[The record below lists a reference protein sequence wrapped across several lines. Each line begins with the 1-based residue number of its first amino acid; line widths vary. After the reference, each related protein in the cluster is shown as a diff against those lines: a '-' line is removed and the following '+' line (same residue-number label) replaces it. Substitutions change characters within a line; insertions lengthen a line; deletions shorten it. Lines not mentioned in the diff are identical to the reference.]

1 MKIFSKFSI
10 LCFILFRSFCSFV
23 FRIAFFFIWFT
34 HLCIV
39 IFSFSNANI
48 IVISNWLLLIFIFNI
63 FQLLFGLGFWFD
75 PYRKW
80 RKKSQNGRINTIS
93 MHTINKWFSVHSG
106 ASCQIFESNRKNDE
120 IKWRKCQCL
129 HGSTKVAKKNQNW
142 AIEMNLKAHRSTIHN
157 PHTYVYESQ
166 QCFECKRNL
175 LCTRK
180 LEKYEK
186 LLFWAANS
194 FWVLFPRFVFFC
206 KTGMVKGDTERE
218 TQIEL
223 LLPHSYY

>member
-1 MKIFSKFSI
+1 
-10 LCFILFRSFCSFV
+10 
-23 FRIAFFFIWFT
+23 
-34 HLCIV
+34 
-39 IFSFSNANI
+39 
-48 IVISNWLLLIFIFNI
+48 
-63 FQLLFGLGFWFD
+63 
-75 PYRKW
+75 
-80 RKKSQNGRINTIS
+80 

-142 AIEMNLKAHRSTIHN
+142 AIEMKTHRSTIHN
-157 PHTYVYESQ
+157 PHTYMNESQ

-194 FWVLFPRFVFFC
+194 FWVLLLFLIYFV
-206 KTGMVKGDTERE
+206 KHEWQKEIEREKE

-223 LLPHSYY
+223 MLPHSYY